1 MGILAI
7 LFIIAA
13 VIGIIAGMDQLVDSV
28 RRKFTKKEATSH
40 TELSEAQIDLIAQR
54 ITKILALDERGE
66 IDEGADIN
74 KLKASEDELE
84 AALRQMPSLDAE
96 SALHL
101 AYAFSLSWDYQ
112 GRRED
117 ARKVLR
123 DALERVLAQGQ
134 SAPADLQILVL
145 DRASL
150 LAIKQADCKEGEAYA
165 NKMSELGRET
175 GRELVE
181 ATALQRLGRLRYLCC
196 EFDQARD
203 LLEESLI
210 KFQNLKP
217 ADFDW
222 RKIAWVQFD
231 LGELEVDQGNFTVAR
246 DWLKKS
252 LDSYQRSGLTDNN
265 SEGTLR
271 VNFAF
276 VLHRLGDRQGARAQ
290 MTAAGKVL
298 EHEGRQE
305 NYFRWYLHFCGRM
318 AMSEGDLSRADKF
331 FKDSLEIFYARKDGL
346 GVVRSLL
353 GFSCLAA
360 MEGKYVKAARLL
372 GAENSLRSGEVG
384 LPQPPLDWK
393 SEVELMESH
402 ARGALGQ
409 TAFDAARAKGML
421 MTLEEAVATTLSR

>member
-1 MGILAI
+1 
-7 LFIIAA
+7 
-13 VIGIIAGMDQLVDSV
+13 
-28 RRKFTKKEATSH
+28 
-40 TELSEAQIDLIAQR
+40 
-54 ITKILALDERGE
+54 
-66 IDEGADIN
+66 
-74 KLKASEDELE
+74 
-84 AALRQMPSLDAE
+84 
-96 SALHL
+96 
-101 AYAFSLSWDYQ
+101 
-112 GRRED
+112 
-117 ARKVLR
+117 
-123 DALERVLAQGQ
+123 
-134 SAPADLQILVL
+134 LQILVL